1 MILQK
6 QQALQMNILEINY
19 EFKVKNKSRH
29 GRKT

>member
-19 EFKVKNKSRH
+19 EFKVKNKSGHR
-29 GRKT
+29 RKT

>member
-29 GRKT
+29 RRKT